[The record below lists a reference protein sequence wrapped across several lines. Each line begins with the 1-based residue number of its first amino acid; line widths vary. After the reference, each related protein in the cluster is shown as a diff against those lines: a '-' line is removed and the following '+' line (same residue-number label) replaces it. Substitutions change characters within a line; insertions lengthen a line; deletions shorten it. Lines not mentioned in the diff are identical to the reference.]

1 MLFVED
7 DEDDELDSDED
18 NELASEKSVYEL
30 IFGCGKV
37 EVAFIVVQATPFS
50 TGDKWLVNGC

>member
-18 NELASEKSVYEL
+18 NELASEKSVLLML
-30 IFGCGKV
+30 INGV
-37 EVAFIVVQATPFS
+37 
-50 TGDKWLVNGC
+50 LVD